1 MYTYVSSVALSKSI
15 GAQWETIDLGD
26 IYMFSIFSAYRKVYL
41 TLSNP
46 ALPNNVYVDIDVF
59 KPEYTSYT
67 GTLNELLV
75 EIGDTALPT
84 VPSLPT
90 TQIKYAKYSDGFQ
103 VGYIADLTIIG
114 QELPPNFP
122 RADMTDLFVV
132 RPKYKTN
139 MALIH
144 SHCLVTVNG
153 YLHQTDANSQKAFIV
168 DGGRTFK
175 HQRDNQFGILSF
187 LDIGA
192 ITKIPITE
200 DMILSLDSQNTLYN
214 GAVIDLQ
221 GHNLENKTILMSV
234 GGYLTLPEPQVFWQY
249 SNNSVALNLSQT
261 PYVQRYVESS
271 YYLDLSSLGLDQS
284 YMNPSLINV
293 PQLTSDEVI
302 KKYLMLSQSFVI
314 IVDTP
319 NLFFNRKY
327 LGAARLP
334 GEFISYTKPT
344 YPLMVNYGKMV
355 EYFTTE
361 EDGEWLMT
369 VKDSYYRN
377 FVFNYEDENKLND
390 VSDQKLPMNVFYHSK
405 GFFLEI
411 YSTIV

>member
-1 MYTYVSSVALSKSI
+1 VSSVALSKSI

-153 YLHQTDANSQKAFIV
+153 YLHQTDANSVKAFIV

>member
-153 YLHQTDANSQKAFIV
+153 YLHQTDANSVKAFIV

-361 EDGEWLMT
+361 EDGEWLMR

-377 FVFNYEDENKLND
+377 FIFNYEDENKLND